1 MQFSTFSVTLTPETR
16 LRVMVALWRFI
27 VSTLTS
33 ILIPPLS
40 DRPVPKPSPYPPS
53 QQEVDIV
60 FKYLQMLKSFF
71 NAKEGDT
78 EHGVPLAQLQQ
89 GPYKDLVMVGQ
100 YLDLPTAA
108 LRERVSGAVK
118 GSVGKTGGITSQMGR
133 MSIDDTYANETE
145 RMAEVLLRIAR
156 TRYVRNCKHSRILL
170 TKFRPDLND
179 FVKDQMGSLTRSRME
194 KQQGLL

>member
-1 MQFSTFSVTLTPETR
+1 MCVQSCPLTSGRRADEQLSTFSVTLTPETR
-16 LRVMVALWRFI
+16 LRVMIALWRLI

-33 ILIPPLS
+33 VLIPPLS

-53 QQEVDIV
+53 PQEVDIV

-78 EHGVPLAQLQQ
+78 EHGIPLAQLQQ

-100 YLDLPTAA
+100 YLDLPTPT
-108 LRERVSGAVK
+108 LRERVGGAVK
-118 GSVGKTGGITSQMGR
+118 GSVGRTGGITAHMGR
-133 MSIDDTYANETE
+133 MSVDDTYATETE

-156 TRYVRNCKHSRILL
+156 TR
-170 TKFRPDLND
+170 
-179 FVKDQMGSLTRSRME
+179 
-194 KQQGLL
+194 

>member
-1 MQFSTFSVTLTPETR
+1 VTLTPETR
-16 LRVMVALWRFI
+16 LRVMVALWRYI

-53 QQEVDIV
+53 PQEVDIV

-71 NAKEGDT
+71 NAKEGDM
-78 EHGVPLAQLQQ
+78 EHGIPLAQLQQ

-100 YLDLPTAA
+100 YLDLPTPA
-108 LRERVSGAVK
+108 LRERVGGAVK
-118 GSVGKTGGITSQMGR
+118 GSVGKIGGIASQMGR
-133 MSIDDTYANETE
+133 MSVDDTYANETE

-156 TRYVRNCKHSRILL
+156 TR
-170 TKFRPDLND
+170 
-179 FVKDQMGSLTRSRME
+179 
-194 KQQGLL
+194 